1 MNGGGFGA
9 YSSLYSLV
17 CWREACSWFTRKFLR
32 QSFSLAVATVFVV
45 VTAAIPFRDRAMAK
59 SQHETSIAAVIPS

>member
-9 YSSLYSLV
+9 YSSLCSLV
-17 CWREACSWFTRKFLR
+17 RWREACSWFTRKIFAPVL
-32 QSFSLAVATVFVV
+32 SLAVATVFVV

>member
-32 QSFSLAVATVFVV
+32 QSLAVATVFVV
-45 VTAAIPFRDRAMAK
+45 VTAAIPFQDRAMAK
-59 SQHETSIAAVIPS
+59 SQHETPIAAVIPS